1 MGPALGQARSRS
13 LSLHLVEQV
22 CFSSDRKSQTHLQ
35 KNSLFSKAIFKRKC
49 QRYSGWSSVFLSHV
63 RGKPTVE
70 CLKRHKVG
78 YSSCFPTDFHPAFLS
93 YH

>member
-35 KNSLFSKAIFKRKC
+35 KSSLFSKAIFKPKC
-49 QRYSGWSSVFLSHV
+49 QRYSGWSCIFLSHV

-78 YSSCFPTDFHPAFLS
+78 YSSCFPTDFHPDFLS